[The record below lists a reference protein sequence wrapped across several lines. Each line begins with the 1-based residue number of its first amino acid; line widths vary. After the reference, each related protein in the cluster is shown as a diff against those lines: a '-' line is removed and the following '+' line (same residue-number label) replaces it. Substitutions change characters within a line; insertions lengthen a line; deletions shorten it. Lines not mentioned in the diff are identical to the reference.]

1 MLSRKN
7 VKNDEQRGDYNNIHT
22 RTSWYRYYYIHR
34 PVIFLEKNVYTVVGI
49 PPRGRSSLLRYP
61 VITIRL

>member
-1 MLSRKN
+1 MLSRQN
-7 VKNDEQRGDYNNIHT
+7 VKNYEGRGDYNIHT

-34 PVIFLEKNVYTVVGI
+34 PVIFLEKNVYIVVGI
-49 PPRGRSSLLRYP
+49 PPRGRPSLLRYP